1 MTGPLPG
8 SFDVAV
14 LRAFLQVFSPADAR
28 LVVKNLAATV
38 NPGGKLYIIG
48 QILDDSRTSPLE
60 AVGFNLAFINMLETG
75 ESHTDFSR

>member
-1 MTGPLPG
+1 
-8 SFDVAV
+8 
-14 LRAFLQVFSPADAR
+14 
-28 LVVKNLAATV
+28 VVKNLAATV

-75 ESHTDFSR
+75 ESHTKRSIETG